1 MSFQTDKEIQQKF
14 FNYTLFVLVVLLICR
29 LIANYFFP
37 LFDTTESRYAEIA
50 RKMLETGNWVTLQ
63 QDYGVPF
70 WAKPP
75 LSIWLSAFFMQLLG
89 VNEFAVRLP
98 GLLLSI
104 GVLWLVWGVAK
115 KQSGSMAALF
125 SLLTLAGSLYFFLD
139 AGTVMTDPALLFCIT
154 LASVS
159 FWHAMVYENKIWSY
173 AFFAGLGLGLLAKG
187 PIAVVLV
194 GMAVFF
200 WVLLRNEWLNLWKR
214 LPWVKGTLLLLLI
227 AVPWYVLAE
236 LRAPGFLNY
245 FILGEHFH
253 RFLTPGWSGDKY
265 GIVHHV
271 PKGTIWL
278 YATAGVFPWNII
290 AGGWLVK
297 HGKMLPSLCQSGDG
311 WLSYLTLWMITTLL
325 FFTFA
330 SNIIYPYVFPSLPAF
345 ALFFAEIL
353 NRLNLEL
360 KHLKWIFISSLLC
373 GVLFLAVAFVFS
385 VKPNVVPNTHKPI
398 ITAWLNQN
406 PTAGSYL
413 VYWGYKTDFSA
424 EFYSEGQV
432 KAVKNSNDLC
442 KLISNRLENYLV
454 INSKE
459 TQQIREGLLARF
471 TLIDTFRVH
480 RDTLILFYAPVLTC

>member
-1 MSFQTDKEIQQKF
+1 
-14 FNYTLFVLVVLLICR
+14 
-29 LIANYFFP
+29 
-37 LFDTTESRYAEIA
+37 RYAEIA

-236 LRAPGFLNY
+236 LRTPGFLNY

-278 YATAGVFPWNII
+278 YATAG
-290 AGGWLVK
+290 
-297 HGKMLPSLCQSGDG
+297 
-311 WLSYLTLWMITTLL
+311 
-325 FFTFA
+325 
-330 SNIIYPYVFPSLPAF
+330 
-345 ALFFAEIL
+345 
-353 NRLNLEL
+353 
-360 KHLKWIFISSLLC
+360 
-373 GVLFLAVAFVFS
+373 
-385 VKPNVVPNTHKPI
+385 
-398 ITAWLNQN
+398 
-406 PTAGSYL
+406 
-413 VYWGYKTDFSA
+413 
-424 EFYSEGQV
+424 
-432 KAVKNSNDLC
+432 
-442 KLISNRLENYLV
+442 
-454 INSKE
+454 
-459 TQQIREGLLARF
+459 
-471 TLIDTFRVH
+471 
-480 RDTLILFYAPVLTC
+480 